1 MPNANWSNPTLTST
15 YTNFVSEV
23 KNRDEDL
30 ALQFDGTTS
39 TNIPTGTIRW
49 DSSANRWKK
58 WTGAAWGEL
67 TSTYALTALTTTGS
81 VGIGTSS
88 PGYAL
93 HVSGINATTST
104 VQITTSATSDAT
116 VRTTTSLGT
125 FAFGTGIGSATKCWN
140 VYDIDNSVE
149 RLRID
154 SSGRVG
160 IGTTSPGYVLDVVS
174 DASAWGLNIRGRS
187 ADNIGY
193 IRFSPNSGATPY
205 ASIGTPAA
213 NSLGFETNGAE
224 RLRIDSSGRVGI
236 GTTSPGY
243 ALDTLAGSGSAIAA
257 RFRGN
262 GGANNNTQIRF
273 YGNNAATDQWA
284 IGGSIATND
293 TGRDFHIY
301 DLVANA
307 NRFAINSSGNVGI
320 GTTPAAKLDIKMSG
334 AARED
339 GVFIRR
345 SDNPNHQL
353 GLWTGG
359 GVMYFDAV
367 TDNPAAA
374 GQTVFRRSLD
384 TGSSF
389 SESARIDSSGRLLVG
404 TTSTTDPALLQVN
417 GDALVNSLNAGPL
430 AGARNRII
438 NGGMQIDQRNS
449 GASISSGVGAV
460 TYSVDR
466 WYVYATGAAVSAQ
479 RVTSSNSAFTS
490 ALRISGA
497 ASNTGVLIGQRIELQ
512 NSYDL
517 AGKTVTLSFYAA
529 SSASVTLN
537 WKMYYAGAANDFTT
551 KTQSNTGT
559 QATTSTLTKYSA
571 TFTLSAS
578 ATTGVC
584 LEFELSALTSGSV
597 DITGVQLELG
607 SVSTPFERRSIGAE
621 LELCQR
627 YFALETTYGF
637 GYTSSAGNF
646 RSATGYLPVNMRVTP
661 TVGVISATGSNV
673 SGQTAEVQ
681 SYRNVGFFTS
691 VLAAGAY
698 THDIT
703 FTATAEL

>member
-88 PGYAL
+88 PTSKLDLVDSAADPVLSIRAGSTFSPILYFEASGVNAGAIKYDRATQAL
-93 HVSGINATTST
+93 TFSNNSSST
-104 VQITTSATSDAT
+104 
-116 VRTTTSLGT
+116 
-125 FAFGTGIGSATKCWN
+125 
-140 VYDIDNSVE
+140 E

-154 SSGRVG
+154 FSGNVGIGTSAPNARLQVDAPSGGRQYSTSVLDFSNIHLDGFTSNSATSALTFSSGGGGGAAIAFSRGAGYDTGISFWTNPDSTAVGNAATQRMVINSVGNVG
-160 IGTTSPGYVLDVVS
+160 IGTTSPQNPLVVS
-174 DASAWGLNIRGRS
+174 
-187 ADNIGY
+187 
-193 IRFSPNSGATPY
+193 
-205 ASIGTPAA
+205 
-213 NSLGFETNGAE
+213 
-224 RLRIDSSGRVGI
+224 
-236 GTTSPGY
+236 
-243 ALDTLAGSGSAIAA
+243 
-257 RFRGN
+257 N
-262 GGANNNTQIRF
+262 GGANGFEI
-273 YGNNAATDQWA
+273 
-284 IGGSIATND
+284 SSATNSGTTSYLLSYNRSTSAYTD
-293 TGRDFHIY
+293 MRFDASAFRFEVSATERMRLTSTG
-301 DLVANA
+301 L
-307 NRFAINSSGNVGI
+307 GI
-320 GTTPAAKLDIKMSG
+320 GTNAPSGLFDARGFSYLSG
-334 AARED
+334 AQIRDSSHVAKGYVQGDTRGFLLASD
-339 GVFIRR
+339 GSTNIVFDVNGIER
-345 SDNPNHQL
+345 
-353 GLWTGG
+353 
-359 GVMYFDAV
+359 
-367 TDNPAAA
+367 
-374 GQTVFRRSLD
+374 
-384 TGSSF
+384 
-389 SESARIDSSGRLLVG
+389 ARINTSGRLLVG
-404 TTSTTDPALLQVN
+404 TTSTTDPALLQIN

-438 NGGMQIDQRNS
+438 NGGMQIDQRNA
-449 GASISSGVGAV
+449 GASISSGVSAV

-490 ALRISGA
+490 ALRIIGA
-497 ASNTGVLIGQRIELQ
+497 ASNTGFSIGQRIEVQ

-529 SSASVTLN
+529 SSASVTLT
-537 WKMYYAGAANDFTT
+537 WKTFYASVANDFTT
-551 KTQSNTGT
+551 QTQSNTGT

-578 ATTGVC
+578 ATTGVAV
-584 LEFELSALTSGSV
+584 EFSVASLTSGSI

-607 SVSTPFERRSIGAE
+607 SASTPFEQRSFGAE

-627 YFALETTYGF
+627 YFASETCYGF
-637 GYTSSAGNF
+637 GYSPAAGNF
-646 RSATGYLPVNMRVTP
+646 RSATSYLPVNMRVTP
-661 TVGVISATGSNV
+661 TVGVTSASGSNV
-673 SGQTAEVQ
+673 SGETAQVQ
-681 SYRNVGFFTS
+681 SSRNVGFFTS